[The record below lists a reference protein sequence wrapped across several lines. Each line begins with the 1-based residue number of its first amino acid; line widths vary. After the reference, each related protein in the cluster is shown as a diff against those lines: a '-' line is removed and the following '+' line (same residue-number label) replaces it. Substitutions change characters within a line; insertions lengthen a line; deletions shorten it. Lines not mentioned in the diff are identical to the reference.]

1 MSTSEKAETT
11 STSGAAGIDF
21 IKQKMKSLDL
31 LQNQIGDEKLITD
44 LGKCLNCG
52 LCLTACP
59 VLEATSSEV
68 FAGPK
73 SMATTL
79 SRVNPSFWNIKDLIY
94 TCTECG
100 SCQEICPE
108 KVPIPRIVSS
118 LRAKI
123 FRLRPDLIPDAH
135 KAMLKNLSEH
145 GTSIPPED
153 EDLRTDL
160 AESAMKDLGLPY
172 TKDVFKNS
180 AEVAYFAGCL
190 STHRALEIR
199 ESGKLV
205 LDKLGVNFTLLK
217 NEGCCG
223 LPATLIGDE
232 ELADKLAKSA
242 FEKAKQVGA
251 KTIVATCAGCAN
263 TLQNSLEKVEP
274 NSGIKVKH
282 LVEYLVEDV
291 GLAQVSKI
299 AKSKESKKKSVAEY
313 VAIHPACHLSRHL
326 SRRIQDYIVEL
337 AKAIPSVE
345 VTTPNTRAKC
355 CGAGG
360 LLSSFKPDISGK
372 ITDSRLKEILEQG
385 KNTGKIVAPCP
396 TCTIQL
402 GQGAANSSSKA
413 RVEDLTVFLAKK
425 LV

>member
-1 MSTSEKAETT
+1 MNRGAGKKMSTSEKAAAT
-11 STSGAAGIDF
+11 STGSVTGIDF

-59 VLEATSSEV
+59 VLEATSFEV

-123 FRLRPDLIPDAH
+123 FKLRPDLIPDAH

-172 TKDVFKNS
+172 KKDLFKNS

-199 ESGKLV
+199 ESE
-205 LDKLGVNFTLLK
+205 N
-217 NEGCCG
+217 
-223 LPATLIGDE
+223 
-232 ELADKLAKSA
+232 
-242 FEKAKQVGA
+242 
-251 KTIVATCAGCAN
+251 
-263 TLQNSLEKVEP
+263 
-274 NSGIKVKH
+274 
-282 LVEYLVEDV
+282 
-291 GLAQVSKI
+291 
-299 AKSKESKKKSVAEY
+299 
-313 VAIHPACHLSRHL
+313 
-326 SRRIQDYIVEL
+326 
-337 AKAIPSVE
+337 
-345 VTTPNTRAKC
+345 
-355 CGAGG
+355 
-360 LLSSFKPDISGK
+360 
-372 ITDSRLKEILEQG
+372 
-385 KNTGKIVAPCP
+385 
-396 TCTIQL
+396 
-402 GQGAANSSSKA
+402 
-413 RVEDLTVFLAKK
+413 
-425 LV
+425 

>member
-1 MSTSEKAETT
+1 MSTTEKGAVT
-11 STSGAAGIDF
+11 STGSATGPDF

-31 LQNQIGDEKLITD
+31 LQNQPGDEKLVTD

-52 LCLTACP
+52 VCLTACP
-59 VLEATSSEV
+59 VLEATSFEV
-68 FAGPK
+68 FSGPR

-79 SRVNPSFWNIKDLIY
+79 SRVNPSYWNIRDVIY

-123 FRLRPDLIPDAH
+123 YKLRPELIPEAH

-160 AESAMKDLGLPY
+160 AESAVKDLGLPY
-172 TKDVFKNS
+172 KKDAFKSS

-199 ESGKLV
+199 ESGKLL
-205 LDKLGVNFTLLK
+205 LDKLGVNFTLLRD
-217 NEGCCG
+217 EGCCG
-223 LPATLIGDE
+223 LPAALIGDE

-242 FEKAKQVGA
+242 FDKVKQVGA
-251 KTIVATCAGCAN
+251 KTVVATCAGCAN
-263 TLQNSLEKVEP
+263 TLQNSLEKAEP
-274 NSGIKVKH
+274 NSGIKVRH
-282 LVEYLVEDV
+282 LVEYLVEDI
-291 GLAQVSKI
+291 GLGQLSKI
-299 AKSKESKKKSVAEY
+299 AKLKENKKKSIAEH

-326 SRRIQDYIVEL
+326 SRRIQDYIIDVVN
-337 AKAIPSVE
+337 AIPDVE
-345 VTTPNTRAKC
+345 VTTPNARAKC

-360 LLSSFKPDISGK
+360 LLSSFKPDVASR
-372 ITDSRLKEILEQG
+372 ITDARLQEILEQG

-402 GQGAANSSSKA
+402 GQGVANSSSSM
-413 RVEDLTVFLAKK
+413 RVEDLTVFLAKR
-425 LV
+425 LI